1 MDQQAPEIK
10 QAVKEALDDKR
21 IDDLDQHIKDLSNQM
36 AAGFAGVHQRQDTT
50 NGKVMKHTE
59 QIAAIK
65 SKDAYDKI
73 VWLLVTTL
81 VGLIVYLV
89 TNR

>member
-1 MDQQAPEIK
+1 MDQAEETK
-10 QAVKEALDDKR
+10 KAVKEALDDR
-21 IDDLDQHIKDLSNQM
+21 RMEELDKHITDLSNQM

-50 NGKVMKHTE
+50 NGKVLKHSE

-65 SKDAYDKI
+65 SKDSYDKL

-81 VGLIVYLV
+81 VGLVVYLV
-89 TNR
+89 TKH